1 MEEKSEQLIPRWLGY
16 LGLLPFVVPTI
27 FLFFDF
33 HHLYMWR
40 HFLIAYGAV
49 ILSFVGALQWAFAM
63 LMNLSAKMRRWT
75 FVWSVMPALAAWVAL
90 SVSQWLA
97 CIILPIGFGCALLID
112 QRLARSAVL
121 PSWYL
126 PLRYQLTIVAMSCL
140 IVAGLLIRFNGFF
153 YLMIN

>member
-1 MEEKSEQLIPRWLGY
+1 VEENSEQFIPRWLGY

-33 HHLYMWR
+33 HHLYMC

-63 LMNLSAKMRRWT
+63 LMELTAKMRRWT

-90 SVSQWLA
+90 SVLQWLA
-97 CIILPIGFGCALLID
+97 FIILPIGFGFALLMD
-112 QRLARSAVL
+112 QRLARFALV

-126 PLRYQLTIVAMSCL
+126 SLRYQLTIVAMSCL

-153 YLMIN
+153 T